1 MPVPFLVPVIGALAG
16 TAAAPALGMSAAL
29 AAGLGG
35 GIATLAAGGT
45 PQEALMSGIT
55 GGIGGALVPGIAGAA
70 GQGAAA
76 AAGQGATQAATQGA
90 TNAAAKMTAGQ
101 IAQSTAAASG
111 GAATNQLT
119 QEAIKK
125 VAAEGAKKSINPMTA
140 MTAMSMM
147 GGGQSQPQPAA
158 AAPSMSLPMRPGGGG
173 AAPTSADAMQNFSQM
188 EPGDI
193 QMPQVQRNP
202 GVEPVMKDSDD
213 LNRIQLR
220 FANGGLTSLAGDEM
234 ARRGMNSLP
243 NLGDREQAY
252 MMARREFAKG
262 GYVEGPGT
270 GTSDDIDAV
279 IYQNGVPV
287 QEALLSDGE
296 FVMTEKAVKGA
307 GNGDRNKGAAKMYQ
321 MMRQFEG
328 AA

>member
-1 MPVPFLVPVIGALAG
+1 MIG

-35 GIATLAAGGT
+35 GIATLAAGGS
-45 PQEALMSGIT
+45 PEEALLAGVT
-55 GGIGGALVPGIAGAA
+55 GGIGGSLVPGIAGAA

-76 AAGQGATQAATQGA
+76 AAGQGATAAAGQ
-90 TNAAAKMTAGQ
+90 AAAKGATQ
-101 IAQSTAAASG
+101 AASS
-111 GAATNQLT
+111 AAPTVFDVASRFT
-119 QEAIKK
+119 TDPSVSSMASK
-125 VAAEGAKKSINPMTA
+125 VVAEGAKKTIDPMMA
-140 MTAMSMM
+140 AQAGSMIM
-147 GGGQSQPQPAA
+147 GPEPQTTPA
-158 AAPSMSLPMRPGGGG
+158 PTPGMNLPMR
-173 AAPTSADAMQNFSQM
+173 AASGPAPSSADAMQNFSQM
-188 EPGDI
+188 EPGDA
-193 QMPQVQRNP
+193 QMPQIQRNP

-220 FANGGLTSLAGDEM
+220 FANGGLASLAGDEM

>member
-1 MPVPFLVPVIGALAG
+1 
-16 TAAAPALGMSAAL
+16 
-29 AAGLGG
+29 
-35 GIATLAAGGT
+35 
-45 PQEALMSGIT
+45 MSGIT
-55 GGIGGALVPGIAGAA
+55 GSIGGALVPDIAGAA

-125 VAAEGAKKSINPMTA
+125 VAAEGAKKSINPMMA
-140 MTAMSMM
+140 AQAGSMIM
-147 GGGQSQPQPAA
+147 GPEPQTTPAPTPGMNLPMRA
-158 AAPSMSLPMRPGGGG
+158 ASGAAPS
-173 AAPTSADAMQNFSQM
+173 SADAMQNFSQM
-188 EPGDI
+188 EPGEL
-193 QMPQVQRNP
+193 QMPPTQRNP

-220 FANGGLTSLAGDEM
+220 FAKGGLTSLAGDEM